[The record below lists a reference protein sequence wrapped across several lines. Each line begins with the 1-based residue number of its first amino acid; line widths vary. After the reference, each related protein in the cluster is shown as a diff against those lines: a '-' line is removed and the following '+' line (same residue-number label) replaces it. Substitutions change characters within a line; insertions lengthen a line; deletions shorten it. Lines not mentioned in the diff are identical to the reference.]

1 MSELLSADL
10 DKDISAVFDLLLD
23 PVSVQ
28 LQVAEVARHASGLG
42 VIAGS
47 LVVFFNL
54 GRFLFPAHHVENA
67 TIGDDLSFEC
77 VVDSFNL

>member
-1 MSELLSADL
+1 MA
-10 DKDISAVFDLLLD
+10 K
-23 PVSVQ
+23 
-28 LQVAEVARHASGLG
+28 VACHVSGLG
-42 VIAGS
+42 MVDGS

-54 GRFLFPAHHVENA
+54 GQILFPTHHIEDA